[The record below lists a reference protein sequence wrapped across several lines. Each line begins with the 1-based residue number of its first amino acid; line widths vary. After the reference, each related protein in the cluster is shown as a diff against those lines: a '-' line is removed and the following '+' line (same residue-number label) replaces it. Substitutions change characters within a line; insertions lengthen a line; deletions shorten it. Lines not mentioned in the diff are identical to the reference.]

1 VKEASSS
8 KDSQSRLFFL
18 LIAAIFA
25 VSISSI
31 LVRLSQSPPLVLAFY
46 RQLFSALLLLPF
58 VMNDPKSESLDRGDY
73 PYLIASGLFLA
84 LHFATWITS
93 LTLTSVA
100 RAVLFVD
107 LQPIWAAL
115 LGAVFLGE
123 SLSGLEILAVGIVTA
138 GGILTILP
146 HWSEGAASV
155 RGDLLALS
163 GGIAGACYLLI
174 GRKLRTRISWL
185 SYMFSVY
192 LISAAWLLLFYGVRY
207 RYFPLPV
214 THDLLLLFLMA
225 LIPSLA
231 GHGLFNLV
239 IRNMKAY
246 VVNAAF
252 FGEPI
257 LATILAAIIFRE
269 YPDPYFYGGA
279 LIVFAGLALIF
290 SQQKNR
296 VEESEP

>member
-1 VKEASSS
+1 
-8 KDSQSRLFFL
+8 
-18 LIAAIFA
+18 
-25 VSISSI
+25 
-31 LVRLSQSPPLVLAFY
+31 
-46 RQLFSALLLLPF
+46 
-58 VMNDPKSESLDRGDY
+58 MNDSNSEGPDRGDY

-100 RAVLFVD
+100 RAALFVD
-107 LQPIWAAL
+107 LQPIWAAI
-115 LGAVFLGE
+115 LGAVFMGE

-138 GGILTILP
+138 GGMVTMLS

-174 GRKLRTRISWL
+174 GRKVRARISWL
-185 SYMFSVY
+185 RYMFSVY
-192 LISAAWLLLFYGVRY
+192 LVSAAWLLLFWVARY
-207 RYFPLPV
+207 RHFPLPV
-214 THDLLLLFLMA
+214 TDDLIWLFLMA

-239 IRNMKAY
+239 IRNLKAY

-257 LATILAAIIFRE
+257 LATILAAIFFHE
-269 YPDPYFYGGA
+269 YPDRYFYAGA

-290 SQQKNR
+290 RQQKSQQDAD
-296 VEESEP
+296 SEPDL